1 MVGFQF
7 ACWVI
12 SHAFVVIWLFF
23 KINFFKKILSGTLS
37 EYQTIWTQIRTDI
50 LSVLIWDQTVC
61 KGLVHRKGKK
71 DSARKERVKFFEY
84 FENLQYLC
92 VFTYLYIIKVIGRQ
106 QKTALA
112 KKELI
117 FCVNILRIYNIHVYL
132 RIGTVWNG
140 PYSLLTRHPPLV
152 QTTSLTL

>member
-1 MVGFQF
+1 MLSNFSCF
-7 ACWVI
+7 CF
-12 SHAFVVIWLFF
+12 HLNFF
-23 KINFFKKILSGTLS
+23 KINFSKNFFQIH
-37 EYQTIWTQIRTDI
+37 YQSISNLDPDQDRHLVGPDLGPNCLQRFSASQRT
-50 LSVLIWDQTVC
+50 
-61 KGLVHRKGKK
+61 K

-92 VFTYLYIIKVIGRQ
+92 VLTYLYIVKVIGRQ

-112 KKELI
+112 RKEFI
-117 FCVNILRIYNIHVYL
+117 FCVNILRIYNVHVYL

>member
-1 MVGFQF
+1 MLSNFSCFCCQ
-7 ACWVI
+7 
-12 SHAFVVIWLFF
+12 LTFF
-23 KINFFKKILSGTLS
+23 KINFFKKKSFRNTFRVSSNLVPDQDRHLVSPDLGPNCLQRFS
-37 EYQTIWTQIRTDI
+37 ASQRT
-50 LSVLIWDQTVC
+50 
-61 KGLVHRKGKK
+61 K

-92 VFTYLYIIKVIGRQ
+92 VLTYLYIVKVISRQ

-112 KKELI
+112 RKELI

-140 PYSLLTRHPPLV
+140 PYSLLTRHPPFV
-152 QTTSLTL
+152 HTTSLTL